1 MKFSD
6 HFNIKHKKTGKWF
19 DPILSLDT
27 KLFID
32 PFLVYSLEKEE
43 FKGSHKEVI
52 SFFNT
57 VFQFIA
63 RAKGDENNIYWR
75 RAVNLLLF
83 PEAEEFC
90 IGYASQTTKGAGSG
104 RGFAKIIARALWE
117 AVRSGLKEI
126 RHFEEVGI
134 LSEGIGADRIS
145 DITATIL
152 KHRFAKYTNRI
163 CRDYNIS
170 LKKFTYSKG
179 KYDPKFKRWGKLIVE
194 VPVNPYNYKP
204 VLLAPSQFLRDLP
217 TISADDFWDYC
228 WMHENQAL
236 RDDYSADITSSV
248 DKKTI
253 IEFAQNHPE
262 IRQKYLKRVEKRSPR
277 PYNLNKDN
285 KGLFQWYDA
294 AAKYCSEHPKAVVIN
309 SAQRFILVIE
319 DFLKEFVNYVENNN
333 GWKLLWND
341 NGIAKKEEA
350 VQLLFLGI
358 VKHYCKANDID
369 ISKEVNIGRGPVD
382 FKVSDGFNLRA
393 LLELKLAKNSR
404 FWNGIKI
411 QLPTYMTA
419 ERIKTGYF
427 IVVAYNEK
435 DFKRINNIHRITNK
449 VSKKLKYKLQTIIID
464 ASHSRLSASKMS
476 ASPNRA
482 A

>member
-1 MKFSD
+1 VKFSD
-6 HFNIKHKKTGKWF
+6 HFNIKRRKGDTWF

-32 PFLVYSLEKEE
+32 PFLVYALERDE

-63 RAKGDENNIYWR
+63 RAKGDESNLYWR
-75 RAVNLLLF
+75 RALNLLLF

-104 RGFAKIIARALWE
+104 KGFAKIIAAAIWE
-117 AVRSGLKEI
+117 AVKSGVTEI
-126 RHFEEVGI
+126 KHFEEVGI
-134 LSEGIGADRIS
+134 LREGIGADRIS

-163 CRDYNIS
+163 CRRYRVP
-170 LKKFTYSKG
+170 LKRQTYHKG
-179 KYDPKFKRWGKLIVE
+179 KYDPRFERWGRLTIE
-194 VPVNPYNYKP
+194 VPLNPYNGRP
-204 VLLAPSQFLRDLP
+204 VLLTPAQFLRDLP
-217 TISADDFWDYC
+217 TISAENFWEYC
-228 WMHENQAL
+228 WAHENQVL
-236 RDDYSADITSSV
+236 RDDYSADISRNV

-253 IEFAQNHPE
+253 VEFAQNHPE
-262 IRQKYLKRVEKRSPR
+262 IRETYIKRTEKKAPH
-277 PYNLNKDN
+277 PYNLKRDT
-285 KGLFQWYDA
+285 KGLFKWYDA
-294 AAKYCSEHPKAVVIN
+294 SAKYCSEHPKSIEID
-309 SAQRFILVIE
+309 SSQQFILVID
-319 DFLKEFVNYVENNN
+319 DFLNEFVNYVENNN

-358 VKHYCKANDID
+358 MKHYCKANDID

-382 FKVSDGFNLRA
+382 FKVSRGFSIRA

-404 FWNGIKI
+404 FWNGLKI
-411 QLPTYMTA
+411 QLPTYMKA
-419 ERIKTGYF
+419 EKIKVGF
-427 IVVAYNEK
+427 FLVVAYNK
-435 DFKRINNIHRITNK
+435 RDFKRINSIHRITRE
-449 VSKKLKYKLQTIIID
+449 VSKQLKYKLQTIVID
-464 ASHSRLSASKMS
+464 ASDSRLSASRIH
-476 ASPNRA
+476 A
-482 A
+482 